1 MMLFKR
7 HQPFS
12 GGGIHGSSKM
22 AAIKMVSY
30 NQQHSLYAEFDASCS
45 GKTVDGDISYRSAI
59 VSPII
64 PAKVIGDTSPLAGR
78 QLKSCM
84 KVASQRDSLARIAR
98 TSRPEDID
106 ISSSRCL
113 QPVLEPK
120 QIRFGNVEFR
130 EYTRRLSDNP
140 STSSGPPI
148 GIGWDFNPE
157 DTISIDLEVYED
169 DREGSRRTKRELAI
183 PAGKFDVFDH

>member
-1 MMLFKR
+1 
-7 HQPFS
+7 
-12 GGGIHGSSKM
+12 M

-30 NQQHSLYAEFDASCS
+30 NQQHSNKENAEFDVSCS

-59 VSPII
+59 DVSPIL
-64 PAKVIGDTSPLAGR
+64 PAKVIGDTTPLAGR

-84 KVASQRDSLARIAR
+84 KVGSQRDSLARIAR